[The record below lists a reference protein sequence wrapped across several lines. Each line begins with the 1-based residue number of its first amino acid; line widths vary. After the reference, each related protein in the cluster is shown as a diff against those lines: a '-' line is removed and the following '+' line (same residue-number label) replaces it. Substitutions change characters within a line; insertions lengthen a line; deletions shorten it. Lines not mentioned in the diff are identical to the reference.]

1 MPGLLGEPS
10 ADSLDASHTAPRDQG
25 RPAHS
30 LVPQAGGLVPLRAV
44 EDLVVRLEEERRQ
57 LGSEV
62 AALRLIVEEL
72 REALVRLDERAEP
85 EPFAAAG
92 SQDTD
97 HRPVLESGPQLLQ
110 LPPVEPLPEEHTLPA
125 GSVGIEVRLL
135 SVEDA
140 ESLAG
145 LQVALSQL
153 PALDGVRITQY
164 SDGEATLRC
173 YLRLPQSE
181 RVLLELIQSAIPSAK
196 PLAGPG
202 PGRLLLRMRPL

>member
-1 MPGLLGEPS
+1 MPGLLGEPPAGS
-10 ADSLDASHTAPRDQG
+10 PDASYAAPRDQG
-25 RPAHS
+25 RAAHS

-85 EPFAAAG
+85 GSFAGAG
-92 SQDTD
+92 SRDTD
-97 HRPVLESGPQLLQ
+97 QRPVLESTPRLLQ
-110 LPPVEPLPEEHTLPA
+110 LSPVAPLPAEHTLPA
-125 GSVGIEVRLL
+125 GSVGIELRLL

-145 LQVALSQL
+145 LELALSKV
-153 PALDGVRITQY
+153 PALDGVRITRF

-181 RVLLELIQSAIPSAK
+181 RALLELIQSAIPSAK